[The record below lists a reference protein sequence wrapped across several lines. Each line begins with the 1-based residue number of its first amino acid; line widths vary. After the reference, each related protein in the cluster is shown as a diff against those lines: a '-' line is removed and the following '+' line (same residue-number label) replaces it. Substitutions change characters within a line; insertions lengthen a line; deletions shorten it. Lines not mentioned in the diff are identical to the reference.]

1 MLYDVG
7 TKAEQAILLQAPSGT
22 RKAGHLHPVD
32 SEQATVT
39 SFDIRVTLVSEETGK
54 LLATA
59 TREEVASAYLPRV
72 GETVEHEGLMPREV
86 IDYVD
91 GARLLGEP
99 LVVTAV
105 SHSVKR
111 SVGAVRPPTVNVR
124 TRVEEGATAFIVS
137 RLERAGWAVTRDAN
151 TLTRLDTWV
160 HPDRLV
166 LAGG

>member
-1 MLYDVG
+1 
-7 TKAEQAILLQAPSGT
+7 
-22 RKAGHLHPVD
+22 
-32 SEQATVT
+32 VT
-39 SFDIRVTLVSEETGK
+39 AFDIRVTLVSEETGK
-54 LLATA
+54 PLATA

-72 GETVEHEGLMPREV
+72 GETIQHEGLMPREV
-86 IDYVD
+86 INPGD

-99 LVVTAV
+99 LVVTAI

-111 SVGAVRPPTVNVR
+111 AVGGTVRPPVVNVR

-137 RLERAGWAVTRDAN
+137 RLERAGWAISRDAN

-160 HPDRLV
+160 HPDKLV